1 MYVRHLSATS
11 AALGIALLSA
21 CSDST
26 GASGDSQ
33 VRFNLATGSAPAA
46 TVAASI
52 ALAVE
57 PVTFTDGANTL
68 VVEQVQVVLREIELE
83 RIGEDDCALPD
94 DDSCEKLE
102 LGPILL
108 DLPLAP
114 GAVGQFTVPV
124 DTGHYDEVELEVH
137 KASGSDDA
145 AFVATY
151 PEFEDRSIRVSGSFN
166 GEAFVFYSNLDLEQE
181 IDLSPP
187 LVVGESAS
195 AELTLFT
202 DLDSW
207 FRTGAGELID
217 PATAN
222 EGGPNEDEVKANIQ
236 GAFDAFED
244 GDRDGA
250 ED

>member
-1 MYVRHLSATS
+1 MYVRHPSLAA
-11 AALGIALLSA
+11 AALGVALLSA

-33 VRFNLATGSAPAA
+33 VRFNLATSAAPAV
-46 TVAASI
+46 TASASV

-57 PVTFTDGANTL
+57 PVTFTDGTNTL
-68 VVEQVQVVLREIELE
+68 VVDQVQVVLREIELE
-83 RIGEDDCALPD
+83 RTGEDDCALPD

-124 DTGHYDEVELEVH
+124 DTGHYDEVELEIH
-137 KASGSDDA
+137 KASSSDDA
-145 AFVATY
+145 AFVAAH

-166 GEAFVFYSNLDLEQE
+166 GAPFVFYSQLDLEQE

-202 DLDSW
+202 DLDGW

-222 EGGPNEDEVKANIQ
+222 EGGENESEVEANIE
-236 GAFDAFED
+236 GAFEAFED
-244 GDRDGA
+244 SDRDGA